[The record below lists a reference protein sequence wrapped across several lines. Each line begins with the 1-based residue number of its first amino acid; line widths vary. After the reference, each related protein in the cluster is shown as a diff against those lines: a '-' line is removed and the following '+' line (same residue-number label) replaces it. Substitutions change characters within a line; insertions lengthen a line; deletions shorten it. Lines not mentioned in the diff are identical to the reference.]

1 MRLLLNL
8 VTALTDEET
17 AKLSAL
23 KLRGKQLAVMNL
35 VFSKRESGKEPT
47 AQEITNLELSSSH
60 LYEISSVVLGKCHH
74 IFVPEG
80 GIPLLE
86 FLTYKNLNT
95 QFNQELRRQKKKLAL
110 RKGNETEIFYLSAF
124 ELLHRFTYNL
134 RDDEL
139 IAEYGKLYL
148 VSKKDASPEDE
159 LAIEARILQTK
170 QSSIISEGKN
180 FQTDKK
186 LILEKLTNLERI
198 AKNSSHPYLCYSVY
212 SGLAWYWQHLGTKP
226 DKYLHYL
233 QLALPYSLK
242 LEGYIFR
249 DTALEMR
256 LRLADAHF
264 VTGSTKEAYEIF
276 EKTYSAIRPDHML
289 WRRNYYL
296 FRYLE
301 VLIYNERYSRAEKI
315 LQKHFESQFKL
326 RPTSASATAATLF
339 SILYL
344 LSGDYAKAKHYL
356 DIGIE
361 LNVKT
366 NFTLYNEVRN
376 RYVETAYH
384 YLMGDWDYTLEL
396 TNRGLQYL
404 RSRHIGLNK
413 HLFGYNFKIIE
424 ASIKYYTQGLPFW
437 HKFEEKYS
445 LLILPAEGLL
455 GKLLKKIRTTPRQK
469 TKSQLKTLESI

>member
-8 VTALTDEET
+8 ITALTDDEA

-23 KLRGKQLAVMNL
+23 KLRGKQLAVMDL
-35 VFSKRESGKEPT
+35 VLSKRKSGIEPT
-47 AQEITNLELSSSH
+47 AEEVTHLELSSSH
-60 LYEISSVVLGKCHH
+60 LYEISSVVLGKCNH
-74 IFVPEG
+74 ILVPEG

-86 FLTYKNLNT
+86 FLTYKNAHV
-95 QFNQELRRQKKKLAL
+95 QFNQELRKQRKTIAL
-110 RKGNETEIFYLSAF
+110 KRGKEAEIFYLSAF
-124 ELLHRFTYNL
+124 ELLQRFTFNL
-134 RDDEL
+134 RDPEL

-148 VSKKDASPEDE
+148 DSKKDASPEDE
-159 LAIEARILQTK
+159 LAIDARIMQTK

-180 FQTDKK
+180 FLTDKK
-186 LILEKLTNLERI
+186 LILEKFTTLERI
-198 AKNSSHPYLCYSVY
+198 AKNSAHPYLCYSVY
-212 SGLAWYWQHLGTKP
+212 SGLAWYWQHIATKP

-242 LEGYIFR
+242 LDGYIFR
-249 DTALEMR
+249 DAALEMR

-264 VTGSTKEAYEIF
+264 GMGSTQEAYEIF
-276 EKTYSAIRPDHML
+276 EKTYSTIRPDHML

-315 LQKHFESQFKL
+315 LQEHFEPQFKL
-326 RPTSASATAATLF
+326 RPTSTSATAATLF

-344 LSGDYAKAKHYL
+344 LSGDYSKAKHYL

-361 LNVKT
+361 MNGKT

-376 RYVETAYH
+376 RYVETAYY
-384 YLMGDWDYTLEL
+384 YLTGDWDYTMEL
-396 TNRGLQYL
+396 ASRGMQYL

-413 HLFGYNFKIIE
+413 HLFGYNFKVIE
-424 ASIKYYTQGLPFW
+424 ASVKFYSQGLPFW
-437 HKFEEKYS
+437 HKFEEKYK
-445 LLILPAEGLL
+445 LLIMPAEGLL
-455 GKLLKKIRTTPRQK
+455 GKLLKKIRTTPRAK
-469 TKSQLKTLESI
+469 IKPL